1 MYVLAHPHSTTETKP
16 PTQNLTFT
24 PPPQLANKLIT
35 ARQNA
40 PPSTTPV
47 KKDLLGAFLASKT
60 EDGSPLPHSVVLG
73 EVMGKLIAGADTTA
87 AYIQG
92 ASMYLLRHPAVLN
105 RLVNELDSA
114 PPVSYADTLKL
125 PYFQAVVKEVL
136 RLSPSIGLIFARKVP
151 EGGVEVLPGVW
162 VEGGYEVGIN
172 NWVVGRDK
180 TLYGEDAEEFRPER
194 WLEGEGRGRF
204 AEFEFGFG
212 GENRVYVAS
221 RADFCLG
228 DWRYGVL
235 TGVGG

>member
-1 MYVLAHPHSTTETKP
+1 M
-16 PTQNLTFT
+16 
-24 PPPQLANKLIT
+24 
-35 ARQNA
+35 
-40 PPSTTPV
+40 
-47 KKDLLGAFLASKT
+47 
-60 EDGSPLPHSVVLG
+60 
-73 EVMGKLIAGADTTA
+73 
-87 AYIQG
+87 
-92 ASMYLLRHPAVLN
+92 
-105 RLVNELDSA
+105 
-114 PPVSYADTLKL
+114 
-125 PYFQAVVKEVL
+125 VKEVL